1 MDLTI
6 TLAYTRTTLCCL
18 HSLADNDNT
27 VCQRLSTGDNLASCS
42 ATAWLELLHGLSDV
56 VLLLV
61 MVVTVICDSAT
72 DHRASPTHTHTHT
85 RSISA
90 SFYLLTYVTL
100 CRVWVQLRV
109 HSTICTAGERISNCI
124 TCYAENVCGKLS
136 ASKWDGKQLLVF
148 DKLIEQLEWW
158 THLG

>member
-85 RSISA
+85 HVRSVLL
-90 SFYLLTYVTL
+90 FTYLLTWHCVVCEFNYVYIAQFAQL
-100 CRVWVQLRV
+100 GREFQIVLHAMLKMCVANWVQANGMESSCWYL
-109 HSTICTAGERISNCI
+109 TN
-124 TCYAENVCGKLS
+124 
-136 ASKWDGKQLLVF
+136 
-148 DKLIEQLEWW
+148 
-158 THLG
+158 